1 MGYQIESHKVAGVV
15 VEANRA
21 LNGKGFNTG
30 EVLLGLSELL
40 GRMIV
45 ESAQNQIQTKEMVKV
60 IEDHL
65 ARTINV
71 GMQATNKSS
80 IITGV

>member
-1 MGYQIESHKVAGVV
+1 MGYQIEPRKVAGVV
-15 VEANRA
+15 VETNRA
-21 LNGKGFNTG
+21 LNGQGFNTG

-40 GRMIV
+40 GRLIV

-65 ARTINV
+65 SRTISV